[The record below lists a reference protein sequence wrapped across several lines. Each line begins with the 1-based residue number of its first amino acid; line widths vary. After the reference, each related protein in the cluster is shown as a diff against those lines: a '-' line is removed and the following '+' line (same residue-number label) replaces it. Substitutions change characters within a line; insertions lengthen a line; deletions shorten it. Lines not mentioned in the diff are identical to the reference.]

1 MSKSFST
8 RPSKLAIDEYFEVCN
23 LLYEEAA
30 SIDEQR
36 WADWLALYTDD
47 AVFWVPS
54 WDQEHQLTTDPLN
67 DVSLI
72 YIEGKETL
80 SDRIWRFSSGDS
92 PASTPLPRTSHI
104 VGNITVTEFT
114 ESQTVVTSRWHCQV
128 HRFKDTWSYAGRYEH
143 RLQRNS
149 KGLQISRKYVVLT
162 NSVINTALDIYHV

>member
-1 MSKSFST
+1 M
-8 RPSKLAIDEYFEVCN
+8 PSKLGIDEYFEVCN

-36 WADWLALYTDD
+36 WEDWLALYTDD

-92 PASTPLPRTSHI
+92 PASTPLPRTS
-104 VGNITVTEFT
+104 
-114 ESQTVVTSRWHCQV
+114 QV

-143 RLQRNS
+143 SLQRNS